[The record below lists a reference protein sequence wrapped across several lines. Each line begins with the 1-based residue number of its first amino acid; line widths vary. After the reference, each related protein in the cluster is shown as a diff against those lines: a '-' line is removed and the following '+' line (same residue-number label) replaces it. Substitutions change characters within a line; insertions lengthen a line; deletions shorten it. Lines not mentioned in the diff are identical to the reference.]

1 MHVAFCCVLRRKV
14 FSGRRDQHPSKDRK
28 IVMLTFTRKNGQ
40 SVVVQVAGHPPLTIT
55 FLGSR
60 PGKCQLAFDGPQ
72 EYHILREELTL
83 REPLV
88 SNSPFTPSSSATSY
102 PDSPRRVA
110 AVCGT

>member
-1 MHVAFCCVLRRKV
+1 
-14 FSGRRDQHPSKDRK
+14 
-28 IVMLTFTRKNGQ
+28 MLTFTRKNGQ

-83 REPLV
+83 REPIPHSQAPCIAPATRCGESPPRV
-88 SNSPFTPSSSATSY
+88 S
-102 PDSPRRVA
+102 
-110 AVCGT
+110 AVCGMS

>member
-1 MHVAFCCVLRRKV
+1 
-14 FSGRRDQHPSKDRK
+14 
-28 IVMLTFTRKNGQ
+28 MLTFTRKNGQ

-83 REPLV
+83 RETAYSAPVTRCAEL
-88 SNSPFTPSSSATSY
+88 PS
-102 PDSPRRVA
+102 RVA
-110 AVCGT
+110 AVCGS

>member
-1 MHVAFCCVLRRKV
+1 
-14 FSGRRDQHPSKDRK
+14 
-28 IVMLTFTRKNGQ
+28 MLTFTRKNGQ

-83 REPLV
+83 REPIPART
-88 SNSPFTPSSSATSY
+88 SSAAPMKRCGETPS
-102 PDSPRRVA
+102 RVT
-110 AVCGT
+110 AVCGMS

>member
-1 MHVAFCCVLRRKV
+1 
-14 FSGRRDQHPSKDRK
+14 
-28 IVMLTFTRKNGQ
+28 MLTFTRKNGQ

-83 REPLV
+83 REPHL
-88 SNSPFTPSSSATSY
+88 SGSSCATALTRCAE
-102 PDSPRRVA
+102 PPLRVA
-110 AVCGT
+110 AICRT

>member
-1 MHVAFCCVLRRKV
+1 
-14 FSGRRDQHPSKDRK
+14 
-28 IVMLTFTRKNGQ
+28 MLTFTRKNGQ

-83 REPLV
+83 REPDP
-88 SNSPFTPSSSATSY
+88 SRTPCATTSTRCAEF
-102 PDSPRRVA
+102 SENVA
-110 AVCGT
+110 AICGAS

>member
-1 MHVAFCCVLRRKV
+1 
-14 FSGRRDQHPSKDRK
+14 
-28 IVMLTFTRKNGQ
+28 MLTFTRKNGQ

-72 EYHILREELTL
+72 TYHILREELTL

-88 SNSPFTPSSSATSY
+88 SSSSYTTSTASTNRH
-102 PDSPRRVA
+102 DSPLRDA
-110 AVCGT
+110 AVCGTS

>member
-1 MHVAFCCVLRRKV
+1 
-14 FSGRRDQHPSKDRK
+14 
-28 IVMLTFTRKNGQ
+28 MLTFTRKNGQ

-83 REPLV
+83 REPLHAG
-88 SNSPFTPSSSATSY
+88 SPCTAPPTTCAESMLG
-102 PDSPRRVA
+102 VA

>member
-1 MHVAFCCVLRRKV
+1 
-14 FSGRRDQHPSKDRK
+14 
-28 IVMLTFTRKNGQ
+28 MLTFTRKNGQ

-55 FLGSR
+55 CLGSR

-83 REPLV
+83 REPHH
-88 SNSPFTPSSSATSY
+88 SASPCTVSSASRAE
-102 PDSPRRVA
+102 SPLGVA

>member
-1 MHVAFCCVLRRKV
+1 
-14 FSGRRDQHPSKDRK
+14 
-28 IVMLTFTRKNGQ
+28 MLTFTRKNGQ

-83 REPLV
+83 REPV
-88 SNSPFTPSSSATSY
+88 PSRTPCATPAARCAASPS
-102 PDSPRRVA
+102 RVA
-110 AVCGT
+110 AICGTS

>member
-1 MHVAFCCVLRRKV
+1 
-14 FSGRRDQHPSKDRK
+14 
-28 IVMLTFTRKNGQ
+28 MLTFTRKNGQ

-83 REPLV
+83 REPLH
-88 SNSPFTPSSSATSY
+88 SGSPCATPSTRCVEA
-102 PDSPRRVA
+102 PLRIA
-110 AVCGT
+110 AICGT

>member
-1 MHVAFCCVLRRKV
+1 
-14 FSGRRDQHPSKDRK
+14 
-28 IVMLTFTRKNGQ
+28 MLTFTRKNGQ

-83 REPLV
+83 HEPLPLR
-88 SNSPFTPSSSATSY
+88 SPCSTPPTRCA
-102 PDSPRRVA
+102 DSPPYVA
-110 AVCGT
+110 AICGS

>member
-1 MHVAFCCVLRRKV
+1 
-14 FSGRRDQHPSKDRK
+14 
-28 IVMLTFTRKNGQ
+28 MLTFTRKNGQ

-83 REPLV
+83 REQTPTG
-88 SNSPFTPSSSATSY
+88 SPRVTPSTRCAESAL
-102 PDSPRRVA
+102 RIA
-110 AVCGT
+110 AMCGT